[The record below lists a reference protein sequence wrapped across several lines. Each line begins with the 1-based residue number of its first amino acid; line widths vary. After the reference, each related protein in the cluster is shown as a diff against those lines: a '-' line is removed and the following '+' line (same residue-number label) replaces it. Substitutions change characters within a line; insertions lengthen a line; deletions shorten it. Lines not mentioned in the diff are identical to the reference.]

1 MTRSVS
7 LSRGSPEPRVT
18 GQPPC
23 LCAVLRASAGLGN
36 SALAGPWKQARLDIL
51 QICRLGCLLNALEF
65 FRSGTSCM
73 AWVCRACKN
82 NTWKP
87 QHASESFDLM
97 LPRQGK
103 ARRCL
108 WSENESLET
117 FLVSSCPHPHDERG
131 DSHLQHQTTVVS
143 GHSNSP
149 SACPRAC
156 HGLDTALGTHVL
168 CKNRAWPAQHL
179 LARLFP
185 ESRALAQTLDLHSCG
200 QTSRSGFLLQLRLK
214 VKKQMGSFVIL
225 LQ

>member
-103 ARRCL
+103 ARQGG
-108 WSENESLET
+108 
-117 FLVSSCPHPHDERG
+117 VSSLRMNHWRPFWSPPVPIPMMKEVTATCSTKPLLCQAIAIHP
-131 DSHLQHQTTVVS
+131 
-143 GHSNSP
+143 
-149 SACPRAC
+149 
-156 HGLDTALGTHVL
+156 
-168 CKNRAWPAQHL
+168 L
-179 LARLFP
+179 LAPGR
-185 ESRALAQTLDLHSCG
+185 
-200 QTSRSGFLLQLRLK
+200 
-214 VKKQMGSFVIL
+214 VMGWIL
-225 LQ
+225 LWEHMCCARTELGQHSIFWHVSSQRAGP

>member
-131 DSHLQHQTTVVS
+131 DSHLQHQTSVVS

-156 HGLDTALGTHVL
+156 HGLDTALGT
-168 CKNRAWPAQHL
+168 RAVQEPS
-179 LARLFP
+179 LASTASSGTSLPREQGLSTDP
-185 ESRALAQTLDLHSCG
+185 GLAQLWTDIMVWFSPSAEVKG
-200 QTSRSGFLLQLRLK
+200 QEADG
-214 VKKQMGSFVIL
+214 
-225 LQ
+225 